1 MKTSPRKSKWKQVA
15 LLLLV
20 GIVALIVFPIIHQ
33 RKLPPTGEWFH
44 KMNRDMD
51 EISKSNGLV
60 KVGDNT
66 WELPGDGQT
75 NAPTIDKTNT
85 ANQEP
90 PAK

>member
-1 MKTSPRKSKWKQVA
+1 
-15 LLLLV
+15 
-20 GIVALIVFPIIHQ
+20 
-33 RKLPPTGEWFH
+33 
-44 KMNRDMD
+44 MNRDMD